1 MTKATKNNGTFEA
14 LNTRE
19 GVRYSAK
26 RENMEIVL
34 APCEEYYLATLWM
47 YDRPKVHAD
56 GFTANHSIE
65 LLVKAV
71 SAISWDDE
79 NVVNETTT
87 LAKELYQFVK
97 RPARE
102 TYNSRF

>member
-14 LNTRE
+14 LNMRE

-34 APCEEYYLATLWM
+34 TPCDGYYLATLWLFN
-47 YDRPKVHAD
+47 RPMVDAEGHN
-56 GFTANHSIE
+56 ANWS
-65 LLVKAV
+65 LAQLVKATK
-71 SAISWDDE
+71 ATAWTEE
-79 NVVNETTT
+79 NTADKVMA
-87 LAKELYQFVK
+87 LAKDLNQFVK

-102 TYNSRF
+102 TYNNR